1 MSWFYEALTRAEANS
16 PHPDKSTV
24 GTLEKDGDSFLNQI
38 ESFSQ
43 TATPTAS
50 IQPEGESDAAI
61 RQMIPPAEPSPNSN
75 GFRHL
80 SVALREE
87 ARLVFCS
94 DPMSMA
100 AEQFRFLRRS
110 LVQGYPQGAR
120 LLITSPGA
128 GDGKTLT
135 AINLCAALADGGD
148 PTLLVELDLRR
159 PSAHRVFGCKTEDHG
174 IEDALIGRVS
184 PEKTVHYLDPLGFYA
199 AIVSKI
205 PKEPSRLLTG
215 PGIHN
220 LLAWARPRFRWVLFD
235 TAPVMPNA
243 DVTELLP
250 RVDAALLIVRAQ
262 CTPKELSRRAVD
274 VLGKRLQGVIFN
286 EATIHSAPYYRYL
299 DGYYQAGASKL
310 D

>member
-1 MSWFYEALTRAEANS
+1 MSWFYEALTRAEAKS
-16 PHPDKSTV
+16 PRPDKSTV

-38 ESFSQ
+38 ESFSH
-43 TATPTAS
+43 AGGPTAS
-50 IQPEGESDAAI
+50 IRLEAESDAAVQ
-61 RQMIPPAEPSPNSN
+61 QMIPPVESRPNSD
-75 GFRHL
+75 GFRRL
-80 SVALREE
+80 GVAMREE
-87 ARLVFCS
+87 ARLVFYS

-110 LVQGYPQGAR
+110 LVQTYPQGAT

-159 PSAHRVFGCKTEDHG
+159 PSVQRVFGCK
-174 IEDALIGRVS
+174 IEDYGIQDVLIGRIG
-184 PEKTVHYLDPLGFYA
+184 PEKSVYYLDPLRFYA
-199 AIVSKI
+199 AMVSRI
-205 PKEPSRLLTG
+205 PQEPSRLLTG

-220 LLAWARPRFRWVLFD
+220 FLAWARPRFRWVLFD

-250 RVDAALLIVRAQ
+250 AVDAALLIVRAQ

-274 VLGKRLQGVIFN
+274 VLGKRLQGVILN

-310 D
+310 V

>member
-1 MSWFYEALTRAEANS
+1 MSWFYEALTRAEAKS
-16 PHPDKSTV
+16 RCPDKSTI
-24 GTLEKDGDSFLNQI
+24 GTLEKGGDSFLNEI
-38 ESFSQ
+38 ESFSR
-43 TATPTAS
+43 AGNPTTS
-50 IQPEGESDAAI
+50 IRLDAESDTVI
-61 RQMIPPAEPSPNSN
+61 QQMIPPAESSPNSN

-80 SVALREE
+80 NVALREE
-87 ARLVFCS
+87 ARLVFYS

-110 LVQGYPQGAR
+110 LVQAYPRGAT

-148 PTLLVELDLRR
+148 STLLVELDLRR
-159 PSAHRVFGCKTEDHG
+159 PSAHRVFECKTEGHG
-174 IEDALIGRVS
+174 IEDALVGRVS
-184 PEKTVHYLDPLGFYA
+184 PEKTIHYLDPLGFYA
-199 AIVSKI
+199 AIVSRI

-215 PGIHN
+215 SGIHN
-220 LLAWARPRFRWVLFD
+220 LLTWARPRFRWILFD

-250 RVDAALLIVRAQ
+250 TVDAALLIVRAQ

-299 DGYYQAGASKL
+299 DGYYQAGASKVV
-310 D
+310 

>member
-1 MSWFYEALTRAEANS
+1 MSWFYEALTRAEAKS
-16 PHPDKSTV
+16 PRPDKSTV

-38 ESFSQ
+38 ESFSGAGSPS
-43 TATPTAS
+43 TSVHLEAEP
-50 IQPEGESDAAI
+50 GAAMQ
-61 RQMIPPAEPSPNSN
+61 QMIPPAESSPSFK
-75 GFRHL
+75 GFRRL
-80 SVALREE
+80 NVVLREE
-87 ARLVFCS
+87 ARLVFYS
-94 DPMSMA
+94 EPMSMA

-110 LVQGYPQGAR
+110 LVQAYPKGGT

-159 PSAHRVFGCKTEDHG
+159 PSAHRVFGCKGEDYG
-174 IEDALIGRVS
+174 IEDALMGKVT
-184 PEKTVHYLDPLGFYA
+184 PEKTVHYLDPLRFFA
-199 AIVSKI
+199 AIVSRI

-250 RVDAALLIVRAQ
+250 AVDAALLIVRAQ

-274 VLGKRLQGVIFN
+274 VLGKRLQGVILN

-310 D
+310 V